1 MHCTTDE
8 ERERV
13 FLHLAQLMEH
23 QDDAGVAAELGSVAT
38 LLEFGHLITR
48 EDLVGLY
55 AYVRPFLA
63 QAGSALAGRL
73 DSLLA
78 AGFTPRAVVSWC
90 DGPGGRLLLPA
101 PLTLAAL
108 VGVLRDAAEHTLWV
122 AQPIRA

>member
-1 MHCTTDE
+1 MHCTTDD
-8 ERERV
+8 ERERA
-13 FLHLAQLMEH
+13 FLHLAGLMEH
-23 QDDAGVAAELGSVAT
+23 GDDAAVATELGSLDTLAT
-38 LLEFGHLITR
+38 FGHLITR

-63 QAGSALAGRL
+63 HAGSALAERL

-122 AQPIRA
+122 AQPISA